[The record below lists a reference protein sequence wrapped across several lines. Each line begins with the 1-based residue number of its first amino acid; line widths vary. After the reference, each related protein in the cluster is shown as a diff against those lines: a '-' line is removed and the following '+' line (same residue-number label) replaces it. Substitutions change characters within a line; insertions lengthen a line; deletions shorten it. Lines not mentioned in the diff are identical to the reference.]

1 MSQRTESEKNLLHME
16 RVELANQALGQGV
29 KSVTEDRYRLG
40 YHLMPP
46 AGWMNDP
53 NGLIYW
59 NGEYHVFYQ
68 HYPFESKWGPMHWG
82 HAKSKDLIHWEHLP
96 IALAPSED
104 YDSGETGGY
113 GCWSGSAVDD
123 NGVLTLVYT
132 GHVDGRTPTE
142 VQCLATSTDGIIFSK
157 SGANPVLGGAPEEG
171 GFGFRDPKVW
181 QHDGQWYM
189 VVGYGKDGL
198 GKALMYTS
206 SDLLTWRHLGI
217 AAESNGMM
225 GDMWECPDLFPLGD
239 GDDHVLII
247 SPMNMGTTKTMYLT
261 GQLSYETGKFDY
273 RYAERL
279 DYGFDFYAPQT
290 LVDGQGR
297 RILLSWMNIW
307 GAQMPEQV
315 DGWLGAF
322 TLPRELTLAEDGT
335 LRMQPVAELAAL
347 RKGRE
352 CVNRQV
358 ISADTMV
365 PLINLGGDQLELIA
379 VFNTKESD
387 EEAVFGVHVRCSED
401 GSEYTE
407 VSYSVAEQTLRV
419 DRTHAGSGEVGVS
432 EVQVEPMEDG
442 SIKLHLFVDRSSL
455 ELFAN
460 NGVKTITNR
469 IYPNGGSLGVKL
481 FARHGEA
488 CLESLDAWK
497 LSL

>member
-1 MSQRTESEKNLLHME
+1 MSHQLEMERNKRHME
-16 RVELANQALGQGV
+16 RVEQANQALGHAAKPV
-29 KSVTEDRYRLG
+29 MEDGYRLG

-68 HYPFESKWGPMHWG
+68 HYPFEPKWGPMHWG
-82 HAKSKDLIHWEHLP
+82 HAKSKDLVHWEHLP

-104 YDSGETGGY
+104 YDCGGTGGY

-123 NGVLTLVYT
+123 NGVLTVVYT

-142 VQCLATSTDGIIFSK
+142 VQCLATSTDGVTFYK
-157 SGANPVLGGAPEEG
+157 SGANPIIGGAPEEG
-171 GFGFRDPKVW
+171 GVGFRDPKVW

-206 SDLLTWRHLGI
+206 SDLLVWRYLNV
-217 AAESNGMM
+217 AAESNGAM
-225 GDMWECPDLFPLGD
+225 GDMWECPDLFRLGD
-239 GDDHVLII
+239 EHVLII
-247 SPMNMGTTKTMYLT
+247 SPMNMGSTKTMYLT
-261 GQLSYETGKFDY
+261 GTLNYETGKFDY

-297 RILLSWMNIW
+297 RILMGWMNIW
-307 GAQMPEQV
+307 GAQMPEQAE
-315 DGWLGAF
+315 GWMGAF

-335 LRMQPVAELAAL
+335 LRMQPVAELAVL
-347 RKGRE
+347 RKGME
-352 CVNRQV
+352 SVDRQV
-358 ISADTMV
+358 VPADSIV
-365 PLINLGGDQLELIA
+365 SIENIQGDKLELIA
-379 VFNTKESD
+379 VFNTKESGAK
-387 EEAVFGVHVRCSED
+387 AVFGLLVRCAED

-407 VSYSVAEQTLRV
+407 LAYSVEERLLRV
-419 DRTHAGSGEVGVS
+419 DRTRAGSGEAGVS
-432 EVQVEPMEDG
+432 EVQVEPLEDG
-442 SIKLHLFVDRSSL
+442 SIRLHLFLDRTSV

-460 NGVKTITNR
+460 NGLKTLTNR
-469 IYPNGGSLGVKL
+469 IYPKGGSLGIKL
-481 FARHGEA
+481 FARNGEA
-488 CLESLDAWK
+488 KLESLEAWK